1 MDRFSKQ
8 YFNLIRIYA
17 IAWFKETDRR
27 KILGLLWNFINPLIV
42 SFVLYVI
49 FRSSFGNN
57 NSGFFVYLLVGSVIW
72 NFFSTCTQSS
82 VSLLL
87 WRQDMVKNI
96 VFPKEILI
104 IAKNCS
110 YLLQHIFEIVIIILV
125 AMLFGNHFSWQ
136 IVFLPIVFIFEFAFI
151 LGISLIISTLGIYLR
166 DFEYIWAAFLR
177 IGFFL
182 VPIFYQVQDM
192 PSKIRYIINI
202 NPVSQLMIFYRNIL
216 IDHSIPNMLNL
227 TAIAAVSIILIFIGI
242 IIFIRRS
249 KQIAERI

>member
-1 MDRFSKQ
+1 MDRFSRP
-8 YFNLIRIYA
+8 YFSLIRIYS

-42 SFVLYVI
+42 TLVLYVI
-49 FRSSFGNN
+49 FRGSFGDN
-57 NSGFFVYLLVGSVIW
+57 NSSFFVYLLIGSVVW

-96 VFPKEILI
+96 VFPKEILV

-110 YLLQHIFEIVIIILV
+110 YLLQHIFEIAIIILV
-125 AMLFGNHFSWQ
+125 VFLFHNNFSWHV
-136 IVFLPIVFIFEFAFI
+136 VFLPIVFLLEFALL
-151 LGISLIISTLGIYLR
+151 LGISLIISTLGIYFR

-182 VPIFYQVQDM
+182 VPIFYQIQDM
-192 PSKIRYIINI
+192 PPRIQNIIRI
-202 NPVSQLMIFYRNIL
+202 NPISQIMIFYRNIL
-216 IDHSIPNMLNL
+216 LEHSTPNMLNL
-227 TAIAAVSIILIFIGI
+227 VPIAILSGVLIFAGV